1 MLPKSLIVSA
11 HGGAMKNTKEL
22 LGSRIK
28 ELRKGAGLSQ
38 LQLSEKI
45 GIESKY
51 LSRIEVGSSFPSAE
65 KLELVAQAL
74 KVDLKDLFDFSHLEA
89 REIENR
95 DIEELLEGVSQD
107 KLRLVYKIV
116 RSIVK

>member
-1 MLPKSLIVSA
+1 
-11 HGGAMKNTKEL
+11 MKNTKEL
-22 LGSRIK
+22 LGRRIR

-38 LQLSEKI
+38 QQLSEEI

-51 LSRIEVGSSFPSAE
+51 LSRIERGGAFPYVE
-65 KLELVAQAL
+65 TLEATAQAL
-74 KVDLKDLFDFSHLEA
+74 KVDLKDLFDFSHIEA

-95 DIEELLEGVSQD
+95 DIEELLEGVSQE